1 MTTLH
6 ILNASPA
13 QATQLNSCLRILS
26 AEDGIV
32 LCGEAVQAL
41 RAGSVAVQ
49 QLLACDRAYRLYAL
63 EEDVLARAIDCAE
76 LPVILLD
83 YSKFVAVCVEYTR
96 VNSWT

>member
-13 QATQLNSCLRILS
+13 QATQLNSCLRVLS
-26 AEDGIV
+26 AGDGVV

-41 RAGSVAVQ
+41 RAGSAAAE
-49 QLLACDRAYRLYAL
+49 QLLNCDRIFQLYAL
-63 EEDVLARAIDCAE
+63 EEDVLARAIDISHM
-76 LPVILLD
+76 PVILLD
-83 YSKFVAVCVEYTR
+83 YPAFVALSVDCTR

>member
-13 QATQLNSCLRILS
+13 QTTQLDSCLRVLF
-26 AEDGIV
+26 AEDGIM

-41 RAGSVAVQ
+41 RAGSTAFQ
-49 QLLACDRAYRLYAL
+49 QLQNCDKAYRLYAL
-63 EEDVLARAIDCAE
+63 EEDVLARAINIAD
-76 LPVILLD
+76 LPVTLLD
-83 YSKFVAVCVEYTR
+83 YPAFVAVCVEYAR

>member
-13 QATQLNSCLRILS
+13 QATQLNSCLRVLS
-26 AEDGIV
+26 AEDGIL

-41 RAGSVAVQ
+41 RVGSEAAQ
-49 QLLACDRAYRLYAL
+49 QLQTCDRAYCLYAL
-63 EEDVLARAIDCAE
+63 KEDVLARAIDITGM
-76 LPVILLD
+76 PVILLD
-83 YSKFVAVCVEYTR
+83 YPAFVALCVEYAR

>member
-13 QATQLNSCLRILS
+13 QTTQLNSCLRVLFTG
-26 AEDGIV
+26 DGVV

-41 RAGSVAVQ
+41 RAGCVAAE
-49 QLLACDRAYRLYAL
+49 QLQACDRTFQLYAL
-63 EEDVLARAIDCAE
+63 EEDVLARAIDSDSM
-76 LPVILLD
+76 PVTLLD
-83 YSKFVAVCVEYTR
+83 YPAFVALCVDYSR